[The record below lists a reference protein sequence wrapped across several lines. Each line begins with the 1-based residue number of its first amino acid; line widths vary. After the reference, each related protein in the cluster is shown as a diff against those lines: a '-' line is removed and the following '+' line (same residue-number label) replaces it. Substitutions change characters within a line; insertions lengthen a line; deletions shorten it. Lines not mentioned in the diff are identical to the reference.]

1 MGAQLRSGGGRA
13 AASLALA
20 CALCTGA
27 AGARAEAPTQSPRYA
42 QQAMHVAARLG
53 AAPGYAAAHGWAL
66 QPEAPTL
73 VHAGR
78 DVYGRP
84 LQLAPRTATAMRAMV
99 AAAARDGVVL
109 QVVSGFR
116 SFEHQRRLLRRK
128 LDRGQSLASVLQVN
142 ALPGYSEHHSGRALD
157 LTTPGV
163 PAADAAFAGTPAYD
177 WLVRHASDYGFALS
191 YPAGN
196 VQGIA
201 FEPWHWRHAAPT
213 ATAAPRLAQAPP
225 ARQHAGDAMAQLATE
240 RGTDATLAHVSSRN
254 HPIVQGYP

>member
-1 MGAQLRSGGGRA
+1 MGAQLRSGGGRVV
-13 AASLALA
+13 ASLALA
-20 CALCTGA
+20 CALCAGA
-27 AGARAEAPTQSPRYA
+27 AGARAEAPARSAPYA
-42 QQAMHVAARLG
+42 QRAIHVAARLG
-53 AAPGYAAAHGWAL
+53 VPGYAAAHGWAL

-73 VHAGR
+73 VHVGR

-84 LQLAPRTATAMRAMV
+84 LQLAPRAATAMRAMV

-109 QVVSGFR
+109 QVISGFR
-116 SFEHQRRLLRRK
+116 SFEHQRRLVRRK
-128 LDRGQSLASVLQVN
+128 LDRGQPLASVLQVN

-177 WLVRHASDYGFALS
+177 WLVRHAGDYGFALS

-201 FEPWHWRHAAPT
+201 FEPWHWRYAPPAAT
-213 ATAAPRLAQAPP
+213 TVRRLAQASSAP
-225 ARQHAGDAMAQLATE
+225 QEAGNAMARLTPE
-240 RGTDATLAHVSSRN
+240 RAFDATLARASSRN
-254 HPIVQGYP
+254 HPIVQAYP

>member
-1 MGAQLRSGGGRA
+1 MCADLRSGRVASLVLAWALWTTAACARA
-13 AASLALA
+13 AA
-20 CALCTGA
+20 
-27 AGARAEAPTQSPRYA
+27 PTRPPHYVQR
-42 QQAMHVAARLG
+42 AMHVAARLG

-73 VHAGR
+73 VHVGR

-84 LQLAPRTATAMRAMV
+84 LQLAPRAATAMRAMV
-99 AAAARDGVVL
+99 ATAARDGVVL
-109 QVVSGFR
+109 EVVSGFR

-128 LDRGQSLASVLQVN
+128 LDRGQPLASVLRVN

-163 PAADAAFAGTPAYD
+163 PAADAAFARTPAYD
-177 WLVRHASDYGFALS
+177 WLVRHAVEYGFVLS

-196 VQGIA
+196 PQGIA
-201 FEPWHWRHAAPT
+201 FEPWHWRYAAP
-213 ATAAPRLAQAPP
+213 APAAADRLAQTPSARLDTGNAFAQDAPEP
-225 ARQHAGDAMAQLATE
+225 TAE
-240 RGTDATLAHVSSRN
+240 ATLAGTSART